1 VPDISVH
8 VIDTL
13 MQHEWPG
20 NVREL
25 INVAERFVLTDTLI
39 DQQTLASWQAEE
51 ANTSLPQRM
60 ERYEKRLIEEALSQ
74 AQGSIKRTYQGLAIA
89 RKTLYDK
96 LAKYGIERHRFLDD

>member
-1 VPDISVH
+1 

-13 MQHEWPG
+13 MQHDWPG

-39 DQQTLASWQAEE
+39 DQRTLANWQSDADQS
-51 ANTSLPQRM
+51 SLPNRL

-74 AQGSIKRTYQGLAIA
+74 SRGSIKLTYQGLGIA

-96 LAKYGIERHRFLDD
+96 LAKYGLDRHRFMDD

>member
-1 VPDISVH
+1 

-13 MQHEWPG
+13 MQHNWPG

-39 DQQTLASWQAEE
+39 DQSTLANWQSDLSHS
-51 ANTSLPQRM
+51 SLPSRL
-60 ERYEKRLIEEALSQ
+60 ERYEMRLIEEALSQ
-74 AQGSIKRTYQGLAIA
+74 AQGSIKLTYEGLGIA

-96 LAKYGIERHRFLDD
+96 LAKYGIDRHRFKDD

>member
-1 VPDISVH
+1 
-8 VIDTL
+8 
-13 MQHEWPG
+13 MQHPWPG

-39 DQQTLASWQAEE
+39 DQHTLANWQSE
-51 ANTSLPQRM
+51 AGHSNLPERM

-74 AQGSIKRTYQGLAIA
+74 AQGSIKRTYEGLGIA

-96 LAKYGIERHRFLDD
+96 LAKYNLDRHRFLDD